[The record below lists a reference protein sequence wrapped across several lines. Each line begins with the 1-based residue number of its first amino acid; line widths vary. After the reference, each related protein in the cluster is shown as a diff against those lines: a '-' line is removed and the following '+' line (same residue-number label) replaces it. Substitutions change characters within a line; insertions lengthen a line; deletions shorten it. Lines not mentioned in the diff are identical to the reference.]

1 MHPTITSRP
10 LAPSSNQRRPLSDD
24 QRQAVEARKV
34 VFIAEIAR
42 WVQDRRDENRLT
54 REQLGALGGLE
65 RMQAQRQSL
74 LDNLAHFYRQNP
86 NADAAPGV
94 LALATIFSDNNDG
107 CCSLSVA
114 RMAQFLSRSPRRV
127 RDAVSRLK
135 DDNVLVVDEE
145 VGATNRIYPWVHV
158 AFGSTK
164 DPMTWLMD
172 VRAPKPQARRA
183 GRPPQNTPDASVT
196 PIFDGPLTPVTNTP
210 DAGDVIPLT
219 PASPNTTNLDTT
231 NNKGESAKSRAPGS
245 GSLEGSEVEGLG
257 NGVEHLW
264 EALVAQSLGSQP
276 KGDGVRIW
284 KDAVSRSE
292 DCRRISETDAHEL
305 ASVIAKAERYWPA
318 AALVAEAVTT
328 RASRERARLA
338 AIAEFEAWRPLR
350 EAYIADKNRS
360 DTIAGMVPEPTW
372 EDAKALAEQIRK
384 SGDRPNVLAAEQ
396 KLYADRQWKIA
407 SLVQEAGIDLDRH
420 PLEARESKPEP
431 SKSPAEFCWP
441 NREPQGRSKQPA
453 RSVTRA

>member
-1 MHPTITSRP
+1 MHPSTISQPITPR
-10 LAPSSNQRRPLSDD
+10 SNERRPLNDD

-34 VFIAEIAR
+34 VFIAEISR

-74 LDNLAHFYRQNP
+74 LDNLAHFYSQNP

-135 DDNVLVVDEE
+135 DDNVIVVDEE

-196 PIFDGPLTPVTNTP
+196 PIFDGPLTPVANTP
-210 DAGDVIPLT
+210 DADGVIPLT
-219 PASPNTTNLDTT
+219 PASPNTTKLDTT
-231 NNKGESAKSRAPGS
+231 NNKGESAKSRAPGLA
-245 GSLEGSEVEGLG
+245 SLEGCEVEGLG
-257 NGVEHLW
+257 NGVDHIW
-264 EALVAQSLGSQP
+264 EALVAQNLGSQP
-276 KGDGVRIW
+276 KGEGVRIW
-284 KDAVSRSE
+284 KEAVSQSE
-292 DCRRISETDAHEL
+292 DCCRTSKTEAHEL
-305 ASVIAKAERYWPA
+305 ATVIAKAERYWPGSA
-318 AALVAEAVTT
+318 RVIEAVAS

-338 AIAEFEAWRPLR
+338 ALAEYEAWRPLR
-350 EAYIADKNRS
+350 EAYIADKNRF
-360 DTIAGMVPEPTW
+360 DEIAETVPEPTW
-372 EDAKALAEQIRK
+372 EDAKALAEQMRK
-384 SGDRPNVLAAEQ
+384 SGDRPNVSAAEQ
-396 KLYADRQWKIA
+396 KLYADRKRRIA
-407 SLVQEAGIDLDRH
+407 SLAQEAGIDLDRH

-431 SKSPAEFCWP
+431 SKTPTEFRWP
-441 NREPQGRSKQPA
+441 DRETQGRSKQSA
-453 RSVTRA
+453 KWAAGA